1 MVQENVEVL
10 RAGFDAFNRGD
21 YDSWVGAFAEDA
33 EVHDLADTPDTGVF
47 YGHAGIREWLAK
59 LHVAFGDGFRFE
71 PTSFTESR
79 GLVVA
84 DVRASA
90 TGVGGG
96 VPIEMS
102 VYIVFH
108 MREGKIVWTRTQGFL
123 DREAAMEAE
132 ERLRE
137 SGAGRRRGFGWV
149 PRSVSGLR
157 RRSSRPH

>member
-21 YDSWVGAFAEDA
+21 YDLWVGAFAEDA
-33 EVHDLADTPDTGVF
+33 EVHDLDETPDTGVF
-47 YGHAGIREWLAK
+47 YGHAGVREWLAK
-59 LHVAFGDGFRFE
+59 LQVAFGDEFRFE

-96 VPIEMS
+96 VPIEIS
-102 VYIVFH
+102 LYIVFR
-108 MREGKIVWTRTQGFL
+108 MRDGKIVWTQGFL
-123 DREAAMEAE
+123 DRDAALEAVG
-132 ERLRE
+132 RPRE